1 MWKRLI
7 FRRAPLSRAVPV
19 ELDMPRRSRQV
30 DADHPFT
37 DLLAKLDRIPYPMP
51 HKVALS
57 R

>member
-37 DLLAKLDRIPYPMP
+37 DLIAKLDRIPYPMP
-51 HKVALS
+51 HKAAFS